1 MCFALLFFLMLPLSL
16 CPRLRWTIAVM
27 TVMHFSNSPQLIQ
40 GLSLPRARESQH
52 LVLIGGG
59 HAHAQVLK
67 ALNQKARPSNLK
79 VTLIDVQRNASYSG
93 MVPGCVS
100 KLYKP
105 EETLLH
111 LEPLCKWAGIDFV
124 NDEVVDINLDNKCLI
139 MKNSNEC
146 IAFDAVSVDIGSTS
160 RGLDETPGARE
171 FTIPTRPI
179 SKLVG
184 RIERAEHNLGENA
197 HVVVVG
203 GGAAG
208 IELCMSLHGRWE
220 PILGTLLRV
229 TLLDAGSELL
239 PNESLACR
247 DALSQIFADKGIAIL
262 HHCHVQEITSDHVML
277 DNGERVSYTHC
288 IWATGA
294 AAHPVA
300 HRLGKRGLAITKR
313 GWIRVNQNLQSV
325 SHPFLFAAGDCS
337 NLEGLAAGAPPKAGV
352 YAVRAGPILID
363 NLTGYLGQKP
373 LLQYT
378 PQEDFLKLLV
388 CGDGTAL
395 GFRFGRP
402 IRGRWVM
409 QLKDHIDR
417 MFMSL
422 FKEENLPNLD
432 DGASYDTSQYDA
444 RDDSGRNLLVPSEAA
459 VLLQRTD
466 DDVNYVIAWDV
477 LRDMVKD
484 EGYKAEVLALMG

>member
-1 MCFALLFFLMLPLSL
+1 MLLLSL
-16 CPRLRWTIAVM
+16 CPKRRWAIAAI
-27 TVMHFSNSPQLIQ
+27 TAIHFSNLPQLIQ
-40 GLSLPRARESQH
+40 GLSLPRARESQSQQH

-59 HAHAQVLK
+59 HAHAQVLR
-67 ALNQKARPSNLK
+67 ALNQKVRPSNLK
-79 VTLIDVQRNASYSG
+79 VTLIDVQRHASYSG
-93 MVPGCVS
+93 MVPGCVT

-124 NDEVVDINLDNKCLI
+124 NDEVVDIDLEMKCLI

-160 RGLDETPGARE
+160 RGLDETPGARQ

-179 SKLVG
+179 SKLVE
-184 RIERAEHNLGENA
+184 RIEGAEQTLGENA
-197 HVVVVG
+197 HMVVVG

-208 IELCMSLHGRWE
+208 IELCMSLHGRWG
-220 PILGTLLRV
+220 PILGTNLRV

-247 DALSQIFADKGIAIL
+247 NALSQIFANKGIAVL
-262 HHCHVQEITSDHVML
+262 HNCHVQEITSNNVML
-277 DNGERVSYTHC
+277 DNGEPVPYTHC

-300 HRLGKRGLAITKR
+300 HRLGKHGLAITQR
-313 GWIRVNQNLQSV
+313 GWIRVNQYLQST
-325 SHPFLFAAGDCS
+325 SHPFVFAAGDCS
-337 NLEGLAAGAPPKAGV
+337 NLEGLPAGAPPKAGV
-352 YAVRAGPILID
+352 YAVRAGPILVD
-363 NLTGYLGQKP
+363 NLTRYLGQKP
-373 LLQYT
+373 LLPYI

-402 IRGRWVM
+402 IYGRWVM
-409 QLKDHIDR
+409 ELKDHIDR

-422 FKEENLPNLD
+422 FKEENLSALD
-432 DGASYDTSQYDA
+432 EGASYDTSQYDA
-444 RDDSGRNLLVPSEAA
+444 RDDSRRVPFSPSEAA
-459 VLLQRTD
+459 ILLQRTD
-466 DDVNYVIAWDV
+466 DNVNYVIAWDV

-484 EGYKAEVLALMG
+484 DDYKAKVLALMG